1 MRNTSDAIEPT
12 PAPPPTPIIVINDA
26 EDCPSTGSPEAPI
39 PISPKLLEQ
48 ISNLPNAAFDDSSS
62 SMGASPSLPPPPLRT
77 NDESVADDITGLPF
91 SPALRQMVSMA
102 RRQLPPPPSSTTAQQ
117 QQQRQ
122 RSNSLKRAHD
132 DDDSATN
139 APKRNLSVGRGPNP
153 KEVNDSMFDYWNER
167 NMMLHQQ
174 KTRGRS
180 ASKGNRRGGK

>member
-1 MRNTSDAIEPT
+1 MRGEESAANSIEPT
-12 PAPPPTPIIVINDA
+12 PAPPPTPVIIINE
-26 EDCPSTGSPEAPI
+26 EDCPSTGSPDPI

-48 ISNLPNAAFDDSSS
+48 IAALNDSSS

-77 NDESVADDITGLPF
+77 TNDHPTANATHLPF
-91 SPALRQMVSMA
+91 SPALRQMVSLVK
-102 RRQLPPPPSSTTAQQ
+102 RQLPLPPPPPSTTAPQ

-122 RSNSLKRAHD
+122 RSSSLKRAHD
-132 DDDSATN
+132 DDESATN

-153 KEVNDSMFDYWNER
+153 KELNDSVIDYWNER
-167 NMMLHQQ
+167 NVMLHQQ